1 MVNDVS
7 FAAGVAL
14 LLAASVAVA
23 APARDTALLIDERV
37 IVVAAAR
44 ERGARVEA
52 ALRARGLRLVE
63 DAERTGLDGVV
74 ERTAVG
80 DRERL
85 RSLLL
90 SARSAWRQL
99 DLEGAAALVDE
110 AITEAVRLERPE
122 DHTGALVD
130 ALLFR
135 SSLALGRGGDDD
147 ARRDLILASRLE
159 PGREGL
165 DAALHPPSLTEA
177 FAAARAAARAAGAH
191 VVVMRPRVVG
201 GPDGVQAEVIIDGA
215 AATPRDGLLELS
227 HGLHLVTVRAPGCRG
242 VSRLIDV
249 DGADVA
255 VEDVLITEAA
265 ILDRQSRLEAVRTGD
280 IEALRPL
287 RLALGVD
294 ILISLD
300 ALPAVVAQRGEGAAV
315 VVDVAP
321 GASAAQI
328 ADAVLQAVAPAT
340 TRPDEAPAND
350 LWWWSVGAGG
360 VAAVIGVAALS
371 TWVLWPGE
379 APPPPPRP
387 VPVTCCGL

>member
-1 MVNDVS
+1 MTHGAS
-7 FAAGVAL
+7 LIAGGAL
-14 LLAASVAVA
+14 LLAASVAMA
-23 APARDTALLIDERV
+23 APTQNTALLVDERV

-52 ALRARGLRLVE
+52 ALRARGLRLVD

-74 ERTAVG
+74 ERAAVG

-99 DLEGAAALVDE
+99 DLEGAATLVDE
-110 AITEAVRLERPE
+110 AISEALRLERPE
-122 DHTGALVD
+122 DHAGVLVD

-135 SSLALGRGGDDD
+135 SSLALGRGDKDD
-147 ARRDLILASRLE
+147 AGRDLVLASRLE

-177 FAAARAAARAAGAH
+177 FAAARAAARAGEARF
-191 VVVMRPRVVG
+191 VVVRPRVVG
-201 GPDGVQAEVIIDGA
+201 AADGAQAEVFVDGA
-215 AATPRDGLLELS
+215 PATPRDGLLELS
-227 HGLHLVTVRAPGCRG
+227 QGMHLVTLRAPGCRG
-242 VSRLIDV
+242 VSRIIDV

-255 VEDVLITEAA
+255 VEDVLITKAA
-265 ILDRQSRLEAVRTGD
+265 IADRQSRIDAVRAGD

-294 ILISLD
+294 ILVALD
-300 ALPAVVAQRGEGAAV
+300 AGSAVVAQRGERAAV
-315 VVDVAP
+315 VVEVAT

-328 ADAVLQAVAPAT
+328 ADAVLQAVTPVTSRADDAPG
-340 TRPDEAPAND
+340 ND
-350 LWWWSVGAGG
+350 LWWWSVGVGG
-360 VAAVIGVAALS
+360 VAAVVGVAAVS
-371 TWVLWPGE
+371 AWVLWPGE

-387 VPVTCCGL
+387 VPVSCCGL